1 MKGNKKKMEVEQ
13 TWDTPELIVR
23 LDHGFE
29 ALKLYRQRS
38 LYANHTEW
46 GVPNWSYH
54 GGVEVKLI

>member
-1 MKGNKKKMEVEQ
+1 MEVEQ